1 VRILIDECV
10 PRLVKRFL
18 TEHDAQTVQEL
29 GYSSYQNGELLR
41 FAEGKYDLFITADQ
55 NLRYQQNLAGR
66 QLAILMLSTN
76 KKSVVK
82 TSEDKIVEAVQGIQA
97 SEFKELFL

>member
-1 VRILIDECV
+1 MRVLIDECV
-10 PRLVKRFL
+10 PRLVKWFL

-29 GYSSYQNGELLR
+29 GYSSFKNGDLLR

-82 TSEDKIVEAVQGIQA
+82 AGRDKIMVALQEMKA
-97 SEFKELFL
+97 SEFRELIL